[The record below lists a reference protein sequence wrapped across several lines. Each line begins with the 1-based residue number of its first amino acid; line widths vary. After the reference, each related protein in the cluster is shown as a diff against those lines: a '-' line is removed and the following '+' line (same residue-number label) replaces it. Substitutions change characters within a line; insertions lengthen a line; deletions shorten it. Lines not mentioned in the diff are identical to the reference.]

1 MDFTGFKWLSESSV
15 EVEGN
20 EVRIYAPGHT
30 DYFNNPIPENGKLM
44 VPQGNA
50 PFYYKDVTGDF
61 VFKAKV
67 IPEHKTTYDA
77 ACLMLIQDQMVWVK
91 AAFEMSDFGTTPVV
105 SVVTNQVSDDANG
118 CNIEGG
124 ELWLQL
130 TRKGNNVAV
139 HYSLDGENY
148 YMVRVC
154 ALPLNETVM
163 VGLEAQCPMG
173 EGAYRR
179 YQDVS
184 LEMVTVDDL
193 RAGK

>member
-15 EVEGN
+15 EVNGN
-20 EVRIYAPGHT
+20 EVLIYAPGHT
-30 DYFNNPIPENGKLM
+30 DYFNNPIPEDGKLM
-44 VPQGNA
+44 EPQGNA

-77 ACLMLIQDQMVWVK
+77 
-91 AAFEMSDFGTTPVV
+91 
-105 SVVTNQVSDDANG
+105 
-118 CNIEGG
+118 
-124 ELWLQL
+124 
-130 TRKGNNVAV
+130 
-139 HYSLDGENY
+139 
-148 YMVRVC
+148 
-154 ALPLNETVM
+154 VM
-163 VGLEAQCPMG
+163 VGLEAQCPTG

-184 LEMVTVDDL
+184 LEMITVEDL